1 MAEPEVQTKHQTC
14 TDVAVE
20 TNTILQPWQRPG
32 PWYQALANFVGLNWQ
47 HCFYLQNETEN
58 DAKERWQLALY
69 VEHSGRRAKSLSN
82 YYSCAL
88 GPTPPANET
97 QWRQCFQQLR
107 ELQPQCSQLQLEP
120 VSATE
125 LGALRCANIPG
136 WGLIARPISQNWQ
149 ASTADYWKQRSSQ
162 LRHTIARKKK
172 KLDQLGAVISIST
185 QISEPLQQAYWQVYQ
200 RSWKPAEP
208 TPDFINQL
216 LQQSSDEGTLR
227 LGVLYIAEQ
236 PIAVQCWLVADGVAA
251 IYKLAQDQQF
261 DALSPGTVLTAALAD
276 YVMTQDQVHTLD
288 FLTGD
293 DAYKAQWMDSC
304 SPLYRVTA
312 FRLNNLTAL
321 SQYALLCLKTWLQ
334 QLRTKVKPKT
344 KELL

>member
-1 MAEPEVQTKHQTC
+1 MAEPEAAPQQQTDANQAT
-14 TDVAVE
+14 ASQ
-20 TNTILQPWQRPG
+20 QPWQQHG
-32 PWYQALANFVGLNWQ
+32 LWYQALAQFVGLAEGDY
-47 HCFYLQNETEN
+47 FYLQSES
-58 DAKERWQLALY
+58 DAPGRWQLALY
-69 VEHSGRRAKSLSN
+69 SDNQGQQAKSLSN

-88 GPTPPANET
+88 GPLPPANAA
-97 QWRQCFQQLR
+97 QWQQCFQRLSEHLPKCR
-107 ELQPQCSQLQLEP
+107 QLQLEP

-125 LGALRCANIPG
+125 LSLLQDAQIPG
-136 WGLIARPISQNWQ
+136 WGLITLPISQNWQ
-149 ASTADYWKQRSSQ
+149 ASTADYWSKRSSQ

-172 KLDQLGAVISIST
+172 KLDQLGTTTSIST
-185 QISEPLQQAYWQVYQ
+185 VISEPLQQHYWQVYQ

-216 LQQSSDEGTLR
+216 LQQASSQGTLR

-236 PIAVQCWLVADGVAA
+236 PVAVQCWLVAGGVAA

-261 DALSPGTVLTAALAD
+261 DALSPGTVLTAAMAD
-276 YVMTQDQVHTLD
+276 YVMAQDQVHTLD

-312 FRLNNLTAL
+312 FRLNNPK
-321 SQYALLCLKTWLQ
+321 ALLQYMVQRLKTRLQ
-334 QLRTKVKPKT
+334 QLRSK
-344 KELL
+344 L